1 MTTVT
6 SFKPDYLTV
15 DSLTGGEKTGSG
27 IFDELM
33 RSIKSHLAEEY
44 KHGRI
49 TGDQYTKA
57 YISAV
62 ETALA
67 QGSGYLLQHQITN
80 QNIRLLDQQILAA
93 EKNVDLV
100 QKQIEK
106 MTAEIALLNAQTITE
121 GKRQDI
127 MDQELVN
134 LGKQALLI
142 DEQITNAQKD
152 ALIKDEQVLQMTA
165 QTALIGQQEANAQ
178 AENAVITNTADKVL
192 AETAVL
198 EQKRITEEYQT
209 RDTVGGNV
217 AEGVIGKQMALYENQ
232 AEGYIR
238 DAEQKAAKI
247 FMDSFNTRTSIE
259 SLNENETLDATVTG
273 VQIKDVLNKVREGV
287 NVTTQP

>member
-27 IFDELM
+27 AFDELM
-33 RSIKSHLAEEY
+33 RAVKSHMAEEH
-44 KHGRI
+44 KAGRI

-57 YISAV
+57 YIAAIDS
-62 ETALA
+62 ALA
-67 QGSGYLLQHQITN
+67 QASNYLLQHQISN
-80 QNIRLLDQQILAA
+80 QNVRLLEQQILAA
-93 EKNVDLV
+93 EKNVELV

-106 MTAEIALLNAQTITE
+106 MTAEISLLNAQVITE
-121 GKRQDI
+121 GKRQSV
-127 MDQELVN
+127 MDQEILN
-134 LGKQALLI
+134 LGKQELLL
-142 DEQITNAQKD
+142 DEQITNATKD
-152 ALIKDEQVLQMTA
+152 GLIKDSQVTQMTA
-165 QTALIGQQEANAQ
+165 ETALIGQQEANAQ
-178 AENAVITNTADKVL
+178 AENTVITNTASKVA

-209 RDTVGGNV
+209 RDSVGGNP

-238 DAEQKAAKI
+238 DAEQKAAKL

-259 SLNENETLDATVTG
+259 TLNLNEEIDATVTG
-273 VQIKDVLNKVREGV
+273 TQIKGLLNKVREGV
-287 NVTTQP
+287 GVPTQA